1 MQIKSPLVFNG
12 CGYLYKM
19 YGTIIVLCLYSCL
32 TWAGPVPP
40 RYLKLTYSCRV
51 INIPADAKEL
61 DWWIPVPS
69 SDDRQT
75 VELLPVAPAL
85 GQITTEQKYG
95 NRMLY
100 RHYNLN
106 TVKPAD
112 TLTITMTY
120 ILQLNEKSVPQ
131 AKSLAALPKE
141 MAGNGMDVYLSSTR
155 LIPLEGPI
163 ASLNQQLQLQDEP
176 IRAARQIYDYLI
188 DNMVYNYKAPGAGV
202 GDVVWACNSKTG
214 DCSDYHSIFIGLCRS
229 SGIPADHVFGLPL
242 RSNQEKGLV
251 KDWHCWARFFVEG
264 PGWITIDA
272 SEADKHPE
280 LRDYLFGTLSDQYLT
295 LSHGRD
301 VVLEPAQQ
309 GPPLN
314 IFADPYVEVDGKP
327 FTEVKWEG
335 SFETLKKD

>member
-1 MQIKSPLVFNG
+1 MQKKLQPVRIFKQV
-12 CGYLYKM
+12 
-19 YGTIIVLCLYSCL
+19 YGTLVVLCLCSCVASADSL
-32 TWAGPVPP
+32 PP
-40 RYLKLTYSCRV
+40 RYLKFTYLCQV
-51 INIPADAKEL
+51 TNIPSDAKEL

-75 VELLPVAPAL
+75 VELLSTGPAL
-85 GQITTEQKYG
+85 GKITTEQKYG
-95 NRMLY
+95 NRMY
-100 RHYNLN
+100 YKHYHLSNIN
-106 TVKPAD
+106 PAD
-112 TLTITMTY
+112 TLTITLSY
-120 ILQLNEKSVPQ
+120 NVQLSEKTVPQ
-131 AKSLAALPKE
+131 AKVLSSLPKTVTGKE
-141 MAGNGMDVYLSSTR
+141 MDVYLSGTR

-163 ASLNQQLQLQDEP
+163 TSLNQQLQLQNEP
-176 IRAARQIYDYLI
+176 IKAARQIYDYLI
-188 DNMVYNYKAPGAGV
+188 DNMVYDYKAPGAGV

-242 RSNQEKGLV
+242 RSNQDKGVV
-251 KDWHCWARFFVEG
+251 KDWHCWARFFVKG

-327 FTEVKWEG
+327 FTGVKWVG